1 MLDHDYTKKDVF
13 IKNFWNDWRKV
24 CVSTFHYSK
33 VIYSLYVM
41 HCICHVQEMT
51 AEEAAHIKS
60 FDKCDFTQIHQYFKE
75 KSEAKKQLSKEEKQ
89 VCI

>member
-1 MLDHDYTKKDVF
+1 
-13 IKNFWNDWRKV
+13 
-24 CVSTFHYSK
+24 
-33 VIYSLYVM
+33 M

-89 VCI
+89 VCIYVLCEFISIEYSSTINSH

>member
-1 MLDHDYTKKDVF
+1 
-13 IKNFWNDWRKV
+13 
-24 CVSTFHYSK
+24 
-33 VIYSLYVM
+33 
-41 HCICHVQEMT
+41 MT

-89 VCI
+89 VRMYYTQCLFQSC